1 MTNIRYEHV
10 GLKVRL
16 LELLEVARIIQV
28 EFCIIRTE
36 IKALHVR
43 CGEIGKLDT
52 SKGGL

>member
-1 MTNIRYEHV
+1 M
-10 GLKVRL
+10 
-16 LELLEVARIIQV
+16 ARKV

-52 SKGGL
+52 SKGGDIVEVQCTTSE